1 MKKTI
6 LGFLCFLAVFTTV
19 IVQMDIGGHK
29 GKRVV
34 SASTGHPYDH
44 PVCVGLRAF
53 GDFIR
58 ERLGDK
64 YDVTIYYSAVM
75 GGNVQAQELLQL
87 GTLDLLQTS
96 GSNMEAFNDMYKIF
110 GLPYLFKDEPSFR
123 KCMDNKEFMQTI
135 YDCTKNEGIQGVTWF
150 ANGVNNFYSH
160 KPFNTPKDM
169 EGLKIRVQ
177 SSEAN
182 VKMIHGFKAAAILMA
197 YSEMYTALQN
207 RVIDAGTNPEMALVS
222 VKHGEVAPFYSR
234 TEHQIFLDLLVANAG
249 FLESLT
255 PEERA
260 IFQEGFELATKV
272 QVAEWDR
279 QIVECIKKATE
290 MGVTFVVPDKAPF
303 EALQV
308 PVREGLINEYPV
320 LRPLYEKVQ
329 EIQGS

>member
-6 LGFLCFLAVFTTV
+6 LGFLCFLALFAGV

-58 ERLGDK
+58 ERMGDK
-64 YDVTIYYSAVM
+64 YDVAIYYSAVM
-75 GGNVQAQELLQL
+75 GGNREAQELLQL

-96 GSNMEAFNDMYKIF
+96 GSNMETFNDMYKIF
-110 GLPYLFKDEPSFR
+110 GLPYLYKDEPSFR
-123 KCMDNKEFMQTI
+123 KCMDDKEFMQQI
-135 YDCTKNEGIQGVTWF
+135 YDCTKDKGIQGVTWF
-150 ANGVNNFYSH
+150 ANGVNNFYSW

-177 SSEAN
+177 ASEAN
-182 VKMIHGFKAAAILMA
+182 VKMIHGFKAAAVMMP

-234 TEHQIFLDLLVANAG
+234 TEHQIFIDVLVANAA
-249 FLESLT
+249 FLDSLT
-255 PEERA
+255 KEERA
-260 IFQEGFELATKV
+260 IFEEGFELANKV
-272 QVAEWDR
+272 QVAEWDK
-279 QIVECIKKATE
+279 QIVQCIEQAKE
-290 MGVTFVVPDKAPF
+290 MGVTFVTPDKAPF
-303 EALQV
+303 EAMQA
-308 PVREGLINEYPV
+308 PVREALIESYPV
-320 LRPLYEKVQ
+320 LKPLYATVQ
-329 EIQGS
+329 KIQGS